1 MRPALHASAC
11 CLALAVSACA
21 PFRYDDPADMRDP
34 FALRCG
40 ADSQCIDSQPPSGMA
55 ALRFSGSAGQAQR
68 QLVATLG
75 SFADAQ
81 IVQVDPRRIKAVFTA
96 KGGVMDELELNI
108 NEQAGRIDFRVRARS
123 GSFDAG
129 RNRQRLLEFGNRFVA
144 RMNG

>member
-1 MRPALHASAC
+1 MNPLIRPIV
-11 CLALAVSACA
+11 CLAALALTACA
-21 PFRYDDPADMRDP
+21 PFRYDDLSGTGDP

-55 ALRFSGSAGQAQR
+55 ALRFNGSAGQAQR

-108 NEQAGRIDFRVRARS
+108 NEPAGRIDFRVRARS

-129 RNRQRLLEFGNRFVA
+129 RNRQRLLEFGNRFAA

>member
-1 MRPALHASAC
+1 MNPLLRTFGCLAA
-11 CLALAVSACA
+11 LALAACA
-21 PFRYDDPADMRDP
+21 PFRDDDLSRSRDP

-68 QLVATLG
+68 QLVATIG

-81 IVQVDPRRIKAVFTA
+81 ILQVDPSRIKAVFTGR
-96 KGGVMDELELNI
+96 GGVMDELEFSI
-108 NEQAGRIDFRVRARS
+108 NEQDGRVDFRARS
-123 GSFDAG
+123 RCGAFDAG
-129 RNRQRLLEFGNRFVA
+129 RNRQRLLEFGNRFAA